1 MEHLGITKQEKE
13 VFTESSL
20 LKKTKSSFCR
30 LFSLLLDKFTAFFV
44 QFFVPQEFVT
54 SGRNPKNGEIYI
66 VGGFDPVEE

>member
-1 MEHLGITKQEKE
+1 MEKK
-13 VFTESSL
+13 VFT
-20 LKKTKSSFCR
+20 LKKNKIFLFR
-30 LFSLLLDKFTAFFV
+30 LFSLLLHEFTAFFV